1 MIEDAMKAILERDYP
16 MSGAIKVV
24 NFKKIFAIPK
34 YIAYLCIVN
43 RYNEQRNIIMYNTN
57 SALTEAVYYIL
68 LALQQP
74 LHGYGIMQQTSA
86 LSKGR
91 LSLSAGTLYGA
102 LSNLLEKKWIIPYGD
117 SYGQE
122 GRRKQYLITDAGK
135 KVLDAEFERLEEMVE
150 NGKKY
155 ILR

>member
-1 MIEDAMKAILERDYP
+1 
-16 MSGAIKVV
+16 
-24 NFKKIFAIPK
+24 
-34 YIAYLCIVN
+34 
-43 RYNEQRNIIMYNTN
+43 MYNTN

-91 LSLSAGTLYGA
+91 LS
-102 LSNLLEKKWIIPYGD
+102 LEKKWIIPYGD